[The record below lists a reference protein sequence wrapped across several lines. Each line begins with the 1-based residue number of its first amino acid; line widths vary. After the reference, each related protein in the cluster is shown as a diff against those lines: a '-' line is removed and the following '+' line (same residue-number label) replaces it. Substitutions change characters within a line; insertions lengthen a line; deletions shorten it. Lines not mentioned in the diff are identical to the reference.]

1 SSGSSGSSQKFTNI
15 ISVILKQFIDIFDRI
30 KGANDYSL
38 DQICAVVSVDI
49 LSRLGM
55 GVIGKDTIKGF
66 YRKDNISSKNL
77 EKIGTWVDHTHLHRF
92 KLSEDDCPSDTTVK
106 SVGKGVVETVVLDDD
121 GHLHPTNE
129 FKEKIHR
136 FINSAIAIQR
146 IWRAF
151 KLGPETWVQRVWNIV
166 RNDGT
171 PDRKRFLGE
180 LPSFQRIIINP
191 ETQEEYALRVGE
203 FVDGFMKNCIYIENF
218 NLAELVTP
226 GPRTILK

>member
-1 SSGSSGSSQKFTNI
+1 MVKTNYSGLNPVVVQALTNLHYRYSNETPKMWCSHI
-15 ISVILKQFIDIFDRI
+15 RVSFRKLIEYNPIF
-30 KGANDYSL
+30 
-38 DQICAVVSVDI
+38 
-49 LSRLGM
+49 
-55 GVIGKDTIKGF
+55 F
-66 YRKDNISSKNL
+66 SKNEYIHITERL
-77 EKIGTWVDHTHLHRF
+77 YKDGEFRPEK
-92 KLSEDDCPSDTTVK
+92 
-106 SVGKGVVETVVLDDD
+106 
-121 GHLHPTNE
+121 HLHPTNE